1 MPPLSTSGVKRDPQ
15 FDADYMY
22 FGLPY
27 WVRYVLE
34 SIDLLPGLKEWTQ
47 FGSIF

>member
-27 WVRYVLE
+27 WVRYVVFV
-34 SIDLLPGLKEWTQ
+34 SMCLKA
-47 FGSIF
+47 